1 MSAPPPSLKAPT
13 PEDLNMFTYCK
24 DPTKYTLSAEEKK
37 RFDKFCDVLEAH
49 KRKTDKQA
57 EDDAKRNRTDDK
69 KRQDKGSEVVRGLL
83 SMETLE
89 ALLMCFGEE
98 VVLAQFCTEMA
109 LETLAS
115 KQLFWQ
121 KHGPQIFKDAAL
133 YMKQFGKPAL
143 MNLTKPYSLLQ
154 RQLPGNFRFMAN
166 LSVQSRAM
174 TVATSKAISGG
185 VAIPRW
191 GTRAFLWIMGS
202 KFFSASML
210 TATRIAG
217 VLSKVMIVQMIMQ
230 MVGMVVDMIDPC
242 ALQKE
247 MSADVI
253 QMMGSAMDEAFKQ
266 MVLPM
271 QSYVMSLD
279 QEPMYTNDWPIDA
292 RVEEMFPTDI
302 RNIEVL
308 AAQQEMFG
316 LSNERMQEFEN
327 ERLRLTMLYKMN
339 QKYNYRGEPLRLPP
353 AEDMTEDAP
362 DDLMMRLGDRFL
374 AQFSNNNV
382 IVERWYSRYSPLIY
396 IGIVLVL
403 FLVIKY
409 V

>member
-1 MSAPPPSLKAPT
+1 MSASNPPLKAENP
-13 PEDLNMFTYCK
+13 NMFTYCQ
-24 DPTKYTLSAEEKK
+24 DPTKYTLSAVEKK
-37 RFDKFCDVLEAH
+37 RFDKFCDVLDAH

-57 EDDAKRNRTDDK
+57 EDDAKRNRTNDK
-69 KRQDKGSEVVRGLL
+69 KRQDKGSEIVKGLL

-89 ALLMCFGEE
+89 ALLMSFGDE
-98 VVLAQFCTEMA
+98 VILGQFITEMA
-109 LETLAS
+109 LETLAT

-121 KHGPQIFKDAAL
+121 THGTQIFKDASL
-133 YMKQFGKPAL
+133 YMKKFGKPAL
-143 MNLTKPYSLLQ
+143 MNLTKPYTMLQ
-154 RQLPGNFRFMAN
+154 RQLPGNVRFMAN

-202 KFFSASML
+202 KYFAASML

-217 VLSKVMIVQMIMQ
+217 VLSKVMIAQMLMQ
-230 MVGMVVDMIDPC
+230 LVGMVVDMIDPC

-247 MSADVI
+247 MNADVI
-253 QMMGSAMDEAFKQ
+253 KMMGSAMDEAFKQ
-266 MVLPM
+266 MVLPI
-271 QSYVMSLD
+271 QSYVLSLD
-279 QEPMYTNDWPIDA
+279 KEPMYTNDWPIDA

-316 LSNERMQEFEN
+316 LSDARMQEFEN

-353 AEDMTEDAP
+353 AQDMTEDAP
-362 DDLMMRLGDRFL
+362 DDLMVRLGDRFL

-382 IVERWYSRYSPLIY
+382 IVERWYNRYSPLIY
-396 IGIVLVL
+396 IGIVILL
-403 FLVIKY
+403 FLVFKY